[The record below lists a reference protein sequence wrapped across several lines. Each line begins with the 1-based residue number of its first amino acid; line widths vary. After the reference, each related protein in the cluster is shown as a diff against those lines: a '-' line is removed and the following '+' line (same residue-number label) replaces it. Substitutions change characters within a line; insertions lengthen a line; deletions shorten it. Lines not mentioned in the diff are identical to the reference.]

1 MTRPKELRVSRSS
14 KRTAASVARR
24 HRGRPSHVRGRALAL
39 EAAIASLY
47 GVMLQIR
54 DRNLLFH
61 EACRILVQQGALPAA
76 SICVIEEHSGTLAA
90 VASAGNAQE
99 PARAGRGGPRPARF
113 AAAFPLLCDGA
124 PVAIL
129 RVQFPGAGA
138 LRPAA
143 FDLLEKLAANLSIA
157 LDNIELER
165 ARSRVE
171 EALRTSA
178 TRIEESQRFL
188 GELINAVPAPISVKD
203 STHRYVAVNDAFCR
217 LLGRRPEE
225 ILGREDAAL
234 VAPDIAARA
243 VAMDDAALAAGR
255 PVEYEA
261 SAVYQG
267 RPHWL
272 FVRKSALRRDDGSLV
287 VVSVLTDLT
296 DRKQAEARITHLATR
311 DALTDLPNRVLLHD
325 RLQQAL
331 ASARRQGCTVAVLFI
346 DLDRFK
352 NINDSLGHDVGD
364 RLLCEVAKRLSACLR
379 ETDTLARLGG
389 DEFVA
394 VVDGL
399 KSAAEAGGVGDKIL
413 RALAVPFT
421 VGEHALV
428 STASIGVSLFPADG
442 ENPAVLMRNA
452 DTAMYHAK
460 ASGRNRLQFFSAD
473 MNHRAVERHGIESA
487 LRGALQARQFRLH
500 YQPQV
505 GLASNRPTGAEAL
518 LRWQHPELG
527 AVPPAKF
534 IPIAEES
541 GLIVSIGDW
550 VLEQVCAQ
558 LALWSG
564 VSDLRLS
571 LNLSIGQLHDSV
583 AFLDRAQAIIRGSG
597 IDPTRLEFEIT
608 ETLLASS
615 VAEHGRVLR
624 ALGALGCTI
633 AVDDF
638 GTGYS
643 SLSYLKRLP
652 IDTVK
657 IDRAFVRDIVSDP
670 DDTAIVG
677 AVVAMAR
684 KLKLEVVAEGVE
696 TAQQLEVLRELGCDR
711 YQGFVFSPALPPE
724 EFEEKFLPGASVP
737 RER

>member
-1 MTRPKELRVSRSS
+1 MTRPKELRASRSS
-14 KRTAASVARR
+14 KRAAAGIGRR
-24 HRGRPSHVRGRALAL
+24 RRRTSHGRVPALD
-39 EAAIASLY
+39 AAIATLY
-47 GVMLQIR
+47 GVMLQTR

-61 EACRILVQQGALPAA
+61 EVCRILVQQGELPAA
-76 SICVIEEHSGTLAA
+76 SVCVIEEHSGKLAA
-90 VASAGNAQE
+90 VASAGNPQE
-99 PARAGRGGPRPARF
+99 PALPRRGGPQATRS

-124 PVAIL
+124 TVAIL
-129 RVQFPGAGA
+129 RVQLPDAGA
-138 LRPAA
+138 MRPAA
-143 FDLLEKLAANLSIA
+143 LDLLEKLAANLSIA

-178 TRIEESQRFL
+178 AHIEESQRFL

-203 STHRYVAVNDAFCR
+203 GARRYVAVNDAFCR

-225 ILGREDAAL
+225 ILGREDSAL
-234 VAPDIAARA
+234 IAPDMAARA
-243 VAMDDAALAAGR
+243 AAMDDAALGAGR
-255 PVEYEA
+255 PVEYET
-261 SAVYQG
+261 SAAFQG
-267 RPHWL
+267 RSHWL

-296 DRKQAEARITHLATR
+296 DRKQAEARINHLATR

-331 ASARRQGCTVAVLFI
+331 ASARRQGNTVAVVFV

-352 NINDSLGHDVGD
+352 NINDSLGHEVGD

-413 RALAVPFT
+413 RALATPFT

-428 STASIGVSLFPADG
+428 SSASLGVSLFPADG
-442 ENPAVLMRNA
+442 EDSATLMRNA

-473 MNHRAVERHGIESA
+473 MNYRAVERHGIESA

-505 GLASNRPTGAEAL
+505 DLASKQPVGGEAL

-534 IPIAEES
+534 IPIAEDS
-541 GLIVSIGDW
+541 GLIAPIGDW

-558 LALWSG
+558 LAVWSG

-571 LNLSIGQLHDSV
+571 LNLSIGQLHDSQ
-583 AFLDRAQAIIRGSG
+583 AFLERTEAIIRGSG
-597 IDPTRLEFEIT
+597 IDPARLEFEIT

-624 ALGALGCTI
+624 ALGDLGCTI

-696 TAQQLEVLRELGCDR
+696 TAQQLDVLRELGCDR

-724 EFEEKFLPGASVP
+724 EFEEKFLPRLPSSRDPGV
-737 RER
+737 

>member
-1 MTRPKELRVSRSS
+1 MTRPKELRASRSS
-14 KRTAASVARR
+14 KRTAAGIDRR
-24 HRGRPSHVRGRALAL
+24 RRRRTSHGRALAL
-39 EAAIASLY
+39 DSAMATLY
-47 GVMLQIR
+47 GVMLQTR
-54 DRNLLFH
+54 DRDLLFH
-61 EACRILVQQGALPAA
+61 EVCRILVQQGELPAA
-76 SICVIEEHSGTLAA
+76 SVCVIEEHSGKLAA
-90 VASAGNAQE
+90 VASAGSSQE
-99 PARAGRGGPRPARF
+99 PALPRRGGPRPARF
-113 AAAFPLLCDGA
+113 AAAFPLLCDGV

-129 RVQFPGAGA
+129 RVQLPGAGA
-138 LRPAA
+138 TRPAA
-143 FDLLEKLAANLSIA
+143 FDLLEKLAANLSVA

-178 TRIEESQRFL
+178 AHIEESQRFL

-203 STHRYVAVNDAFCR
+203 DARRYVAVNDAFCR

-234 VAPDIAARA
+234 VAPDMAARA
-243 VAMDDAALAAGR
+243 AAMDDAALAAGR
-255 PVEYEA
+255 PVEYET
-261 SAVYQG
+261 SATFQG
-267 RPHWL
+267 RSHWL

-296 DRKQAEARITHLATR
+296 DRKQAEARINHLATR

-331 ASARRQGCTVAVLFI
+331 ASARRQGCTVAVVFI

-352 NINDSLGHDVGD
+352 NINDSLGHEVGD

-413 RALAVPFT
+413 RALAAPFT
-421 VGEHALV
+421 VGEHTLV
-428 STASIGVSLFPADG
+428 SSASLGVSLFPADG
-442 ENPAVLMRNA
+442 EDSATLMRNA

-473 MNHRAVERHGIESA
+473 MNTRAVERHGIESA

-505 GLASNRPTGAEAL
+505 DLASNRPIGGEAL

-527 AVPPAKF
+527 AVSPAKF
-534 IPIAEES
+534 IPIAEDS
-541 GLIVSIGDW
+541 GLIAPIGDW

-558 LALWSG
+558 LTLWSG

-571 LNLSIGQLHDSV
+571 LNLSIGQLHDSH
-583 AFLDRAQAIIRGSG
+583 AFLDRAEAIIRDSG

-670 DDTAIVG
+670 DDAAIVG

-696 TAQQLEVLRELGCDR
+696 TAQQLEVLRKLDCDR

-724 EFEEKFLPGASVP
+724 EFAEKFLPASVT
-737 RER
+737 REP

>member
-1 MTRPKELRVSRSS
+1 M
-14 KRTAASVARR
+14 RTAAGIGRR
-24 HRGRPSHVRGRALAL
+24 RRRRTPHVPGRALAL
-39 EAAIASLY
+39 ESAIATLY

-61 EACRILVQQGALPAA
+61 ELCRILVQQGALPAA
-76 SICVIEEHSGTLAA
+76 SVCVIEEHSGTLAA
-90 VASAGNAQE
+90 VASAGNVQE
-99 PARAGRGGPRPARF
+99 PALARRRGPRPARF
-113 AAAFPLLCDGA
+113 AAAFPVLCDGV

-129 RVQFPGAGA
+129 RVQFPGTGA
-138 LRPAA
+138 MRPAA
-143 FDLLEKLAANLSIA
+143 LDLLEKLAGNLSIA

-171 EALRTSA
+171 EALRSSA

-203 STHRYVAVNDAFCR
+203 GAHRYVAVNDAFCR

-225 ILGREDAAL
+225 ILGREDGAL

-243 VAMDDAALAAGR
+243 AAMDDAALAAGR

-261 SAVYQG
+261 SAVFQG

-272 FVRKSALRRDDGSLV
+272 FVRKSVLRRDDGSLV

-296 DRKQAEARITHLATR
+296 DRKQAEARINHLATR

-331 ASARRQGCTVAVLFI
+331 ASARRQGCTVAVVFI

-352 NINDSLGHDVGD
+352 NINDSLGHDIGD

-399 KSAAEAGGVGDKIL
+399 KSAAEASGVGDKIL
-413 RALAVPFT
+413 RALAAPFT

-428 STASIGVSLFPADG
+428 SSASLGVSLFPADG
-442 ENPAVLMRNA
+442 EDPATLMRNA

-541 GLIVSIGDW
+541 GLIAPIGDW
-550 VLEQVCAQ
+550 VLEQVCEQ
-558 LALWSG
+558 LVLWSD

-571 LNLSIGQLHDSV
+571 LNLSIGQLHDSR
-583 AFLDRAQAIIRGSG
+583 AFLDRAQAIIQGSG

-670 DDTAIVG
+670 DDAAIVG

-696 TAQQLEVLRELGCDR
+696 TAQQLDVLRELGCDR
-711 YQGFVFSPALPPE
+711 YQGFLFSPALAPE
-724 EFEEKFLPGASVP
+724 EFAENFLPASVT
-737 RER
+737 REP